1 MGLLSKRDKWPEE
14 MSMRVENLF
23 TIKGRGTVMCG
34 LLEGEGSLWEGD
46 FVILSQG
53 EFPVRVVMETL
64 TKERRRVGPGQVC
77 VLVGPKFDPDGVS
90 GETVR
95 FRRGVDRQSGR
106 GRAVPSRR
114 YRRPPSP

>member
-1 MGLLSKRDKWPEE
+1 MGFRSKRDEWPEE
-14 MSMRVENLF
+14 MSMRVENVF
-23 TIKGRGTVMCG
+23 TIKGRGTVLAG
-34 LLEGEGSLWEGD
+34 RLEGEGSLWEGD
-46 FVILSQG
+46 FVILSRG
-53 EFPVRVVMETL
+53 EFPVRGVQSIA
-64 TKERRRVGPGQVC
+64 KERRRVGPGQVG

-95 FRRGVDRQSGR
+95 FRRGVDRQPGR